1 VNLPINSPDARS
13 AFQALNTV
21 VRPAIRAGLGNPLP
35 VGGGAVVL
43 ETIGRKS
50 GLARQVP
57 VLAVRRGNRVSVSTA
72 RSDSQWL
79 ANIEAEPSV
88 GLWISG
94 RRRDGRARVT
104 RGCLNVV
111 DIDLT
116 DEPNDMPAQHG
127 ATADLFTSP
136 SAA

>member
-1 VNLPINSPDARS
+1 MNLPITSPDARS

-35 VGGGAVVL
+35 IGGGAVVI

-57 VLAVRRGNRVSVSTA
+57 VLAVRRGNHVSVSTA

-79 ANIEAEPSV
+79 ANIEADPAV
-88 GLWISG
+88 GVWISG

-111 DIDLT
+111 DVDLT
-116 DEPNDMPAQHG
+116 DDPDDSLNQRDVT
-127 ATADLFTSP
+127 TA
-136 SAA
+136 